1 MFDDNNRRGVFMR
14 RIKKSL
20 VAILLSANLFALTGG
35 TVLADD
41 ELYTPSGKQIILQVG
56 NQYMLVNGE
65 RIKVDIETNTA
76 PVSKN
81 GITYLPLKSLIKEL
95 GGTIAYDPKTKKT
108 IIKLDNEIIVLTVG
122 SRNAIINGV
131 SKKINAAPIN
141 EKGRTLI
148 PLRVV
153 SENLKLR
160 LNWDQVNKR
169 ITLYHGGEE
178 RWYEGNHLEKISSK
192 YGMYTD
198 QTIGYTLNYLLE
210 WGSPL
215 VIQKKDTLETVFYE
229 SKNAKISSYFNFMK
243 SLHDDEYGM
252 ILDESYEGFMERKD
266 IIYSDSIIDELLI
279 PSADRAYLVTN
290 VSDVKGTVF
299 IVIFKEDQV
308 GIFEIAIDPQI
319 TLKETQD
326 IDAFIELLLS
336 TFNLDSAVG

>member
-131 SKKINAAPIN
+131 SKKLM
-141 EKGRTLI
+141 RH
-148 PLRVV
+148 
-153 SENLKLR
+153 
-160 LNWDQVNKR
+160 Q
-169 ITLYHGGEE
+169 
-178 RWYEGNHLEKISSK
+178 
-192 YGMYTD
+192 
-198 QTIGYTLNYLLE
+198 
-210 WGSPL
+210 
-215 VIQKKDTLETVFYE
+215 
-229 SKNAKISSYFNFMK
+229 
-243 SLHDDEYGM
+243 
-252 ILDESYEGFMERKD
+252 
-266 IIYSDSIIDELLI
+266 
-279 PSADRAYLVTN
+279 
-290 VSDVKGTVF
+290 
-299 IVIFKEDQV
+299 
-308 GIFEIAIDPQI
+308 
-319 TLKETQD
+319 
-326 IDAFIELLLS
+326 
-336 TFNLDSAVG
+336 